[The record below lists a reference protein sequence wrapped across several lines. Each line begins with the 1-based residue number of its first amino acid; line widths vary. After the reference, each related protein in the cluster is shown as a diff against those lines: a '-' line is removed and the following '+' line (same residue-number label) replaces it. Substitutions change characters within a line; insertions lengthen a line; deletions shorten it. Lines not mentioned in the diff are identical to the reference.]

1 MLAWAPVSTFA
12 FESSGS
18 FVFNDAKAQ
27 RDEGLR
33 ALLLVIVD
41 AIQIYSLKYECLK
54 VFCNLVDACPSITY
68 GEENPSE
75 STTYGQHMVLFKFQ
89 TYGILLKYIGPF

>member
-18 FVFNDAKAQ
+18 FVFNDAQAQ

-54 VFCNLVDACPSITY
+54 VFCNLVDACPRSHMGKKILQKA
-68 GEENPSE
+68 
-75 STTYGQHMVLFKFQ
+75 QHMGNIWFSSSFKHMGF
-89 TYGILLKYIGPF
+89 F